1 MNLKFTTATVID
13 TISTRRII
21 KFQML
26 KIKKIW
32 KSLSVKDNDII
43 FDFLM
48 NRKEKEKLVRNVYCC

>member
-1 MNLKFTTATVID
+1 
-13 TISTRRII
+13 
-21 KFQML
+21 ML

-32 KSLSVKDNDII
+32 KSLSVKDNDVI